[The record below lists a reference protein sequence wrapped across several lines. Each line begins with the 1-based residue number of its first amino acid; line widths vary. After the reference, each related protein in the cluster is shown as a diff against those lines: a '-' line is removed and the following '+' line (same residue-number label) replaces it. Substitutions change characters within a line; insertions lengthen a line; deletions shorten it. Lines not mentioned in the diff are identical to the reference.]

1 MEQQGRNSQFFFSP
15 TFQCYTSP
23 PFYRG
28 LLLELDY
35 VSWFVDQCKPYA
47 RAVIWKQ
54 LFALLGAKPI
64 QCSRPFFP
72 ILRQWTESNTI
83 NLLAIEL
90 LYLAFAT
97 TLDCNPQLIISNFE
111 PKSSAMS
118 QPTGCSGASP
128 LGPLLQPN
136 VRQTPFCS
144 ASHTD
149 KLQMVPSVPE
159 VSVASY
165 CMREKLGGYWFALR
179 ARAAKC
185 AGV

>member
-1 MEQQGRNSQFFFSP
+1 MEQQGGTSQFFFSP

-54 LFALLGAKPI
+54 LFALLDAKPL

-97 TLDCNPQLIISNFE
+97 TLDCNPQLITSYFE
-111 PKSSAMS
+111 PKGTAAP

-128 LGPLLQPN
+128 LGPLLQPH
-136 VRQTPFCS
+136 VREIFPCL
-144 ASHTD
+144 AD
-149 KLQMVPSVPE
+149 L
-159 VSVASY
+159 
-165 CMREKLGGYWFALR
+165 C
-179 ARAAKC
+179 
-185 AGV
+185 